1 MHMNKIYLGQVA
13 LARLLAISANA
24 PRDAVSSPL
33 SRRRRQTWLYGRVVL
48 SRLLRWLRTSFNVH
62 SGSNATPI
70 DLGVMGRTGRPYL
83 IRPGVLLADAYFR
96 SRSHPGTRS
105 DSAAPFPDTERQC
118 SR

>member
-13 LARLLAISANA
+13 LARVLAISVNA
-24 PRDAVSSPL
+24 PRDALSSPL
-33 SRRRRQTWLYGRVVL
+33 SRRRRRMWLYGHVVL
-48 SRLLRWLRTSFNVH
+48 SRLLRWLRTSFDVH
-62 SGSNATPI
+62 SSSNATPI
-70 DLGVMGRTGRPYL
+70 DLSVMGRAGRPYL

-105 DSAAPFPDTERQC
+105 DCAAPIPDTKRQC